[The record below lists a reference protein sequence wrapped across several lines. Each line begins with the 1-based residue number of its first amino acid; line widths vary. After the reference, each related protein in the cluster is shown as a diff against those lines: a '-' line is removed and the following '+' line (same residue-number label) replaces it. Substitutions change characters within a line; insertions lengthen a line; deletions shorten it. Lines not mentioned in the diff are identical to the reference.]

1 MAGSGKPPRINFAS
15 WPTGGL
21 RSQATAK
28 VRRFFDF
35 PGNSGCLR
43 CPAHTSSFVLY
54 ARTNTSIEASF
65 VDRID
70 WLFAT
75 SLLQL
80 TCARCLSTIPSHENP
95 QIDRDSCRC
104 KPRLPELALRAKP
117 FHCRNCPFCPRG
129 RHRTHQS
136 SRQIPRR
143 QP

>member
-65 VDRID
+65 VDRIMR
-70 WLFAT
+70 LVARHFTT
-75 SLLQL
+75 SIDL
-80 TCARCLSTIPSHENP
+80 RSPSLYH
-95 QIDRDSCRC
+95 
-104 KPRLPELALRAKP
+104 P
-117 FHCRNCPFCPRG
+117 FP
-129 RHRTHQS
+129 
-136 SRQIPRR
+136 
-143 QP
+143 